1 VCGCRGP
8 SLRSQ
13 NPGFYHVN
21 RVRCV
26 MGCWMCVDF
35 ILLHCIVLKIIS
47 MAYEFSLHNVS
58 VFYHMLK
65 NFICGFV
72 INCRSL
78 CLKSA
83 SYFKVLF

>member
-1 VCGCRGP
+1 VCGCRRP

-21 RVRCV
+21 RVRSV
-26 MGCWMCVDF
+26 MGCWMCVDLM
-35 ILLHCIVLKIIS
+35 LLHCIILKIIS

-65 NFICGFV
+65 NFIGVF
-72 INCRSL
+72 I
-78 CLKSA
+78 LKITS
-83 SYFKVLF
+83 